1 MRSVE
6 KLPEGYEK
14 IYSVDLQKNKKLSL
28 LVNGLAVAIMIL
40 MVVPMRFLVPIRATF
55 PPEKPVGCLGKLTL
69 TLALLVLYIVL
80 HEAVHGIAMKICG
93 TKKVKYGF
101 TGLYAFAGSTDYY
114 GKGAYIFIAL
124 APVVLWGIVLAV
136 VNAFVSP
143 EWFWVIYFIQINNIS
158 GAAGDFFVTARFST
172 MPKDIL
178 VQDYG
183 VGMTVYSKEEYKSKA
198 DTP

>member
-14 IYSVDLQKNKKLSL
+14 IYSIDLQKNKKLSL
-28 LVNGLAVAIMIL
+28 LVNGIAVAIMIL

-55 PPEKPVGCLGKLTL
+55 SAEKLGMYFGKIALTF
-69 TLALLVLYIVL
+69 ALLMVYIVL

-158 GAAGDFFVTARFST
+158 GAAGDFFVTVKFSR

-183 VGMTVYSKEEYKSKA
+183 VGMTVYSKDCGKENA
-198 DTP
+198 